1 MHTQIY
7 YILYERIICQNTQLS
22 STPNIPLVLPRQYL
36 YILCYE
42 KKITNKCIASAEVG
56 LANSFLD
63 KWDSND
69 GFFPIC
75 FVFLTVHMRE
85 RRLFKWYAIFKKLPR
100 CNSISYHA
108 ERITQQNL
116 SSNAEPKPP
125 KIGGVTKS

>member
-1 MHTQIY
+1 MLKDT
-7 YILYERIICQNTQLS
+7 IIEYTE
-22 STPNIPLVLPRQYL
+22 NIPLVLPRQYL
-36 YILCYE
+36 YILLQ
-42 KKITNKCIASAEVG
+42 KKTSNKCIASAEVG

-69 GFFPIC
+69 CFFPIG

-85 RRLFKWYAIFKKLPR
+85 RRLFKWYAILKKLPR

-125 KIGGVTKS
+125 KIGGVTKK